1 MSLGKPDLIM
11 LKLKAA
17 RERDFA
23 DIQTL
28 GIDKNDVEIIL
39 KNLERI
45 YRFDKKTTLFIK
57 LLLQEWGLL

>member
-1 MSLGKPDLIM
+1 M

-45 YRFDKKTTLFIK
+45 DRFDKKTTLFIK